1 MRMQLTEIGTMTNI
15 YIYIYIYIYIKIQWS
30 SQPNDDPKLHLMEI
44 KTLLFFCNKLIQNSE
59 VTYTEDILGYRNS
72 FSLF

>member
-1 MRMQLTEIGTMTNI
+1 M
-15 YIYIYIYIYIKIQWS
+15 
-30 SQPNDDPKLHLMEI
+30 DI

-72 FSLF
+72 FSLFKKKKVGNLDKCSKVNGDNKFILNREKGPSLYHLEVISDVS